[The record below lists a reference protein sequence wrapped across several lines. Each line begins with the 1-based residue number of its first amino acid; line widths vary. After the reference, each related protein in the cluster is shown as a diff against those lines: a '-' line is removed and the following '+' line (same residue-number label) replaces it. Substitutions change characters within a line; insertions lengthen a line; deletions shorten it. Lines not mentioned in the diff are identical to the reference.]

1 MNKFFIGLGVIL
13 VATAVVLA
21 VFGQSIVTSDQSNVS
36 VNWHTDLNS
45 ALQEA
50 KNTNKSIFIDFYG
63 EGCSYCKQLSENTL
77 SDSSVEKK
85 LNQDYVAVKI
95 NTNQNPNLS
104 SQYKIYELPTLVIL
118 NSNGQEIKRQE
129 GYVSANQL
137 LNWL

>member
-1 MNKFFIGLGVIL
+1 MNKIFFGLGIIL
-13 VATAVVLA
+13 VATLVVLI
-21 VFGQSIVTSDQSNVS
+21 VFGPSNWANNQSNVDI
-36 VNWHTDLNS
+36 NWHTDLNS
-45 ALQEA
+45 ALQDA

-63 EGCSYCKQLSENTL
+63 EGCSYCKELSENTL

-95 NTNQNPNLS
+95 NTGQNPDLS

-129 GYVSANQL
+129 GYLSADQL
-137 LNWL
+137 LNWI

>member
-1 MNKFFIGLGVIL
+1 MNKFFLGLGIIIVI
-13 VATAVVLA
+13 TAVVLI
-21 VFGQSIVTSDQSNVS
+21 VFSQHSVSNNS
-36 VNWHTDLNS
+36 SNADITWQTNLDS

-50 KNTNKSIFIDFYG
+50 KSTNKSIFIDFYG

-95 NTNQNPNLS
+95 DTDQDPNLS

-118 NSNGQEIKRQE
+118 NPNGHEIKRQE
-129 GYVSANQL
+129 GYVSADQL